1 MAPHRDIGWDHA
13 TPISNDRKQAKCN
26 YCGKI
31 VHGGITRMK
40 QHIAHVTGQVEACT
54 RAPKE
59 IRELLK
65 KHLIQ
70 GKSMRAAHKKK
81 LEALQNFIRL
91 EDDSDEEEDE
101 VFEINEDEIDALER
115 KHLKRAMA
123 ESRNME
129 FMEQQRRHSVS
140 GDLPSLNFKA
150 GGSSSNTKGSKR
162 NFFESSMK
170 KTEGLH
176 QKKLDPY
183 MFQSKNKSLKNM
195 FSKDNAKKVGRA
207 ISKFFHFNAIPFH
220 AADSGPYY
228 QTMIDTIASVGP
240 GVKGPTGKQIG
251 GEYLNEEMQ
260 EVVQYVDSLKQK
272 WKTYGCTIMCDG
284 WSTRTK
290 HPIINFMVYCDRD
303 MIYHSSV
310 DCTNKAKTADFVYT
324 LMDKVVESVGVDNIV
339 QIVTDS
345 EASMKAAGKKLMRKR
360 KHIFWSP
367 CAAHCIDLMLEDIGD
382 ILSVKDTIKEARRI
396 TGFIYNSDKVVNLM
410 KTYTNGRD
418 LLRPGITRFATEFV
432 AMESL
437 LRYATDLKRMCT
449 SREWVEYNN
458 TSRRRHEAGDISD
471 LILNERFWKRIR
483 RVCGVME
490 PLVKVLKVVDQ
501 DKKPTLPII
510 YEAMDRA
517 KMAIKTAVKD
527 FQQYWDIID
536 ERWYNQL
543 HQDLHAAAYFLNPG
557 LQYSGTCEFDSSE
570 VRKGVKEVI
579 KRLEPDLDI
588 QVKDMNEINI
598 FVNKI
603 GEFGSALA
611 IRVVSTSLPDE
622 WVREN
627 ESPLIRDSDLNWLDE
642 AIEESGDRGQSYSYG
657 DSSHSS
663 SNRLGRQEWDQPNAY
678 HNPYYSGYG
687 LSNLPRHLQDSAN
700 LPIFGSNQPVGTY
713 YGGITSG
720 SGSIDDRRQNYG
732 SSSRSNDNRE
742 YRGFDVYG
750 RGSFRE
756 NQYGSNI
763 SPYPSN
769 MNPEQGYS

>member
-1 MAPHRDIGWDHA
+1 MTPHRDIGWDHA

-65 KHLIQ
+65 EHLIQ

-81 LEALQNFIRL
+81 LEALQNSIRL

-170 KTEGLH
+170 KTE
-176 QKKLDPY
+176 
-183 MFQSKNKSLKNM
+183 
-195 FSKDNAKKVGRA
+195 DNAKKVGRA

-490 PLVKVLKVVDQ
+490 PLVK
-501 DKKPTLPII
+501 
-510 YEAMDRA
+510 AMDRA

-588 QVKDMNEINI
+588 QVKAMNEINI

-611 IRVVSTSLPDE
+611 IRAVSTSLPAD
-622 WVREN
+622 WWN
-627 ESPLIRDSDLNWLDE
+627 MYGDE
-642 AIEESGDRGQSYSYG
+642 APNLRKIALKVLSQTCTSSGCERNWSTWALI
-657 DSSHSS
+657 HTKLR
-663 SNRLGRQEWDQPNAY
+663 NRLAIEKLHKLVYVHYNMRLRMN
-678 HNPYYSGYG
+678 G
-687 LSNLPRHLQDSAN
+687 LEKMNLHLFV
-700 LPIFGSNQPVGTY
+700 IV
-713 YGGITSG
+713 I
-720 SGSIDDRRQNYG
+720 
-732 SSSRSNDNRE
+732 
-742 YRGFDVYG
+742 
-750 RGSFRE
+750 
-756 NQYGSNI
+756 
-763 SPYPSN
+763 
-769 MNPEQGYS
+769 